1 MGRITKSNISFSKMK
16 NGLSLS
22 RGSSQSCHE
31 REKSPEKKM
40 MKRIGIKCGR
50 KEELKEH
57 VVKLLF

>member
-1 MGRITKSNISFSKMK
+1 MK

-22 RGSSQSCHE
+22 RGSSRSCHE

>member
-1 MGRITKSNISFSKMK
+1 MK

-22 RGSSQSCHE
+22 WGSSRSCCE
-31 REKSPEKKM
+31 RGKSPEKKM

-50 KEELKEH
+50 KEELKGD